1 MYLTI
6 FAESLVLPFV
16 KNNLEKFN
24 KARTYFSSHIVSNA
38 GISINTIG
46 ELDSDADL
54 IVANHQSMLD
64 VFTLEVAIGNDARFV
79 GRTGIMDK
87 WPVSVMVDL
96 VGHITIDLSSSRSI
110 VHLLKEVKSKK
121 GLKVVIFPEG
131 TRSQNGK
138 IGEFESGAKI
148 LAQKLNL
155 KVQPVVITNMDK
167 VYNETIKFADPGTV
181 NIEFMPV
188 VDVEDGW
195 YEKLHDSMQ
204 EKFLS
209 YKKDS

>member
-1 MYLTI
+1 
-6 FAESLVLPFV
+6 
-16 KNNLEKFN
+16 
-24 KARTYFSSHIVSNA
+24 
-38 GISINTIG
+38 
-46 ELDSDADL
+46 
-54 IVANHQSMLD
+54 
-64 VFTLEVAIGNDARFV
+64 
-79 GRTGIMDK
+79 
-87 WPVSVMVDL
+87 
-96 VGHITIDLSSSRSI
+96 
-110 VHLLKEVKSKK
+110 
-121 GLKVVIFPEG
+121 VIFPEG